1 MALPVNLECC
11 RPCHLLQNYQ
21 ITQPV
26 FVGGCWV
33 LADVCT
39 GSHSALKWMLYNK
52 KKLILHDDK
61 KNYCLNLL
69 NTFVLKECN
78 IIAPLLFFSILSYY
92 CRREFN
98 NILVFLFVC
107 TTIWLTQ
114 IIWYDHQIDTSLNKC
129 IVECNYR
136 GLQIFQI
143 LCQQG
148 KIIFLRLKIL

>member
-1 MALPVNLECC
+1 MTTYIVHTILVYWIIVTLSHHFMALPVNLECC

-39 GSHSALKWMLYNK
+39 GSHSALKCMLNNK
-52 KKLILHDDK
+52 KISTTWWQK
-61 KNYCLNLL
+61 KSMPQFTQHFCIKGVQYYCSSTKFFFHFSLL
-69 NTFVLKECN
+69 
-78 IIAPLLFFSILSYY
+78 

-129 IVECNYR
+129 IAECN
-136 GLQIFQI
+136 
-143 LCQQG
+143 
-148 KIIFLRLKIL
+148 

>member
-1 MALPVNLECC
+1 MQCKWLLYIVHTILVYWIIVTLSHHFMALPVNLECC

-39 GSHSALKWMLYNK
+39 GSHNALKWMLYNK
-52 KKLILHDDK
+52 KKLYYMMTK

-78 IIAPLLFFSILSYY
+78 IIVSLLSFFSILAYY
-92 CRREFN
+92 AGGSS
-98 NILVFLFVC
+98 
-107 TTIWLTQ
+107 T
-114 IIWYDHQIDTSLNKC
+114 TSL
-129 IVECNYR
+129 
-136 GLQIFQI
+136 FSS
-143 LCQQG
+143 LCVLLFDWPRSSDM
-148 KIIFLRLKIL
+148 IIRLTPH